1 MERRYVKQTKTNLA
15 ISMKTCRVICCHR
28 PSPVEANTSKL
39 YGALFRQT
47 KVQNL
52 GSCHKR
58 SHVVNSTLR
67 NASPYRHKSGAFHV
81 GLGTERVIAIQYPQN
96 TLESLRTDS
105 SAQHPKERF
114 IALPI
119 KHKGDE
125 NFTFPTGE
133 TQSF

>member
-1 MERRYVKQTKTNLA
+1 MERRYAKQTKINLT

-28 PSPVEANTSKL
+28 LSPVEVNASKL
-39 YGALFRQT
+39 YGALLRQA
-47 KVQNL
+47 KVKNL
-52 GSCHKR
+52 GSCHQR

-67 NASPYRHKSGAFHV
+67 NASRYRHKSGAFHV
-81 GLGTERVIAIQYPQN
+81 GLGTERVIVIQYPQN

-105 SAQHPKERF
+105 ATQHPRERF
-114 IALPI
+114 IALLL
-119 KHKGDE
+119 KDKGNG